1 MNIIAKV
8 KVKIGNTNC
17 LVQTVPDNSHITC
30 NLDSSSA
37 GVFSVVVLVDNI
49 GYSNNNIKF
58 TYDLSVSSLSQT
70 QGNKNYF
77 QNETKNS

>member
-17 LVQTVPDNSHITC
+17 LVQTVPDNSQITC

-58 TYDLSVSSLSQT
+58 TYDLSASSLSQT

-77 QNETKNS
+77 QNETINF